1 MRGKSRP
8 TPLTGRDALLL
19 DLDGVVYTGPGA
31 IEHAVESINR
41 AAHELRVGYITNNAS
56 RTDEQVAAHLRELG
70 LSVAA
75 SDVVTSPQAAVRVL
89 ATLVEPGARILVVG
103 GDGLVDEVESAGFIV
118 TRSADDDPA
127 AVIQGFAPHVGWEHL
142 AEASFALHSGI
153 PWVATNTDW
162 TIPVARGIAPGNGT
176 LVSAVHLAVGRLPVF
191 AGKPEAAIFDVA
203 TERFAATNPLVVGDR
218 LDTDIMGG
226 KRAGLATALVLT
238 GIDRAKQVLAAPP
251 TMQPDYILGDLR
263 ELFTPYPAVTSTVD
277 SDGVR
282 TVEVGKAVV
291 RMKQHV
297 VRVAR
302 SGTDELDLLR
312 AGAAAIY
319 ASGLQ
324 IYGLDVDEQLM
335 HLAVVS

>member
-1 MRGKSRP
+1 MRAKSRS
-8 TPLTGRDALLL
+8 TPLTGRDAVLL

-31 IEHAVESINR
+31 IEHAVESITR
-41 AAHELRVGYITNNAS
+41 AANDLRVGYITNNAS

-70 LSVAA
+70 LTVHA

-89 ATLVEPGARILVVG
+89 APLVEPGARILVVG
-103 GDGLVDEVESAGFIV
+103 GDGLVDELENAGFVV
-118 TRSADDDPA
+118 TRSADDNPA
-127 AVIQGFAPHVGWEHL
+127 AVVQGFAPHVGWEHL
-142 AEASFALHSGI
+142 AEASFALHTGI

-203 TERFAATNPLVVGDR
+203 TERFAAKNPLVVGDR

-226 KRAGLATALVLT
+226 KRAGLATAVVLT

-263 ELFTPYPAVTSTVD
+263 ELFTPYPTVTSTTD
-277 SDGVR
+277 ADGVR
-282 TVEVGKAVV
+282 TVEVGQAVV

-302 SGTDELDLLR
+302 AGDDELDLLR